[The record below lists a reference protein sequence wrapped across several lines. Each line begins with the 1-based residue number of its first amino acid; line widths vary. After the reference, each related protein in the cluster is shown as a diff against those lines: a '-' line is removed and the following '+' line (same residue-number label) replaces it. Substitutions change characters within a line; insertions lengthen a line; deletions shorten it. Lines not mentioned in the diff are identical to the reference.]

1 MRYFF
6 IVVITAGIE
15 QKMENTIRKLY
26 IEASSRCNMHCKM
39 CFRHSWIG
47 ESFGDFNPQVFIQ
60 LLEDP
65 AFVPVETVFFG
76 GMGEP
81 LIHPGLAEMVGLAA
95 SCGKKVELITNGTLL
110 RKRLIQDLI
119 AAGIDRI
126 WISVDEIYDNYK
138 NIQIGSDFDLI
149 RDNLAQFNLLRK
161 GTKIKLGMTAV
172 IMRDNIASLRKIKD
186 FAMQNQADDLNLSHM
201 IPNRPEDTAQ
211 ALWHMCDVAAI
222 RAANEKDEPL
232 WRIESVDDGRE
243 IPMFRFSSHYKE
255 ELFPDER
262 SLQEAEL
269 FSWKG
274 KTVTRRM
281 NTCRFIEEGNCFIR
295 WDGDVSPC
303 MGLLHTS
310 ETYLGDHR
318 RTVWHQSFG
327 NICNQSLADIW
338 NCDSYRS
345 FRERVHAFSFSP
357 CLFCGGCD
365 LLEENKAD
373 CIGNEA
379 PTCGACLWGQGFI
392 VCP

>member
-6 IVVITAGIE
+6 TVVITAGIE

-149 RDNLAQFNLLRK
+149 RDNLAQFNC
-161 GTKIKLGMTAV
+161 
-172 IMRDNIASLRKIKD
+172 
-186 FAMQNQADDLNLSHM
+186 FA
-201 IPNRPEDTAQ
+201 
-211 ALWHMCDVAAI
+211 
-222 RAANEKDEPL
+222 
-232 WRIESVDDGRE
+232 
-243 IPMFRFSSHYKE
+243 
-255 ELFPDER
+255 
-262 SLQEAEL
+262 
-269 FSWKG
+269 
-274 KTVTRRM
+274 
-281 NTCRFIEEGNCFIR
+281 
-295 WDGDVSPC
+295 
-303 MGLLHTS
+303 
-310 ETYLGDHR
+310 
-318 RTVWHQSFG
+318 
-327 NICNQSLADIW
+327 
-338 NCDSYRS
+338 
-345 FRERVHAFSFSP
+345 RVQ
-357 CLFCGGCD
+357 
-365 LLEENKAD
+365 K
-373 CIGNEA
+373 
-379 PTCGACLWGQGFI
+379 
-392 VCP
+392 